1 MTFKQLANLEWKGI
15 KRKGGMAQSII
26 MAIGKGYFGLG
37 YLIIM
42 TLISADLFEMAAEE
56 GIDPFQGFF
65 KYAVYLWLGDLVIRY
80 FFQKMPTTLIKP
92 LLIQNVRK
100 KTIVNYCLTKS
111 ALSFFNFVNL
121 FMGGAILLT
130 LTLSYKVGF
139 VTGFLF
145 AFSFTIFLWANNF
158 LVQLLN
164 HVNKFAVPFL
174 VVFAGVLALDYFKYV
189 EVTAYTKFFF
199 EALYNYPFLIVVVA
213 AYLIVLLVA
222 CYRFYFKNLSLDSTV
237 VVKKE
242 TYKYY
247 DLNFLN
253 RFGKLAPFLKL
264 DLKLLTRNKR
274 TRTVLYM
281 SLAFLLYGLFFLL
294 NPSGAFEG
302 STFVILSGIM
312 VTGGFML
319 MFGQYVPS
327 WDSSYYPLM
336 MTQNIP
342 YRKYLESKW
351 LIMVLGTLVSMILAS
366 FYIYFG
372 WNVYITI
379 IAVGFYNIGWNCY
392 LSLIIGAYVRT
403 KIDLTSNKNAFGDTK
418 AFNIKTML
426 LSIPTVLAPMI
437 VYFILTTFLKFEI
450 AIIVFIAIGLIG
462 ILLKKFMFD
471 LIEKLYK
478 KQKYTTLK
486 AYK

>member
-1 MTFKQLANLEWKGI
+1 MIFKQLARLEWKGFT
-15 KRKGGMAQSII
+15 RKSGMVQSIL
-26 MAIGKGYFGLG
+26 MGIGKGYFALC
-37 YLIIM
+37 YLVIM
-42 TLISADLFEMAAEE
+42 VIMSFMLFELPDSENLE
-56 GIDPFQGFF
+56 PLPGFF
-65 KYAVYLWLGDLVIRY
+65 KFAIYLWLGDLIIRY
-80 FFQKMPTTLIKP
+80 FFQKMPTTLVKP
-92 LLIQNVRK
+92 LLVQNILK

-111 ALSFFNFVNL
+111 SLSFFNFVNIL
-121 FMGGAILLT
+121 MGIAVLGRMISLN
-130 LTLSYKVGF
+130 
-139 VTGFLF
+139 TGSVSSILF
-145 AFSFTIFLWANNF
+145 ALSFTLLLLANCF
-158 LVQLLN
+158 LVQLLD
-164 HVNKFAVPFL
+164 HVTKFALPFL
-174 VVFAGVLALDYFKYV
+174 VVFTTILALDFFKYIDA
-189 EVTAYTKFFF
+189 TSYTKYFF
-199 EALYNYPFLIVVVA
+199 ETLYNYPFLLIVVSV
-213 AYLIVLLVA
+213 YLILLLMA
-222 CYRFYFKNLSLDSTV
+222 CYRFYFKNLSLDSAIVT
-237 VVKKE
+237 KKE
-242 TYKYY
+242 IYKYY

-253 RFGKLAPFLKL
+253 RFGTLAPFLKL

-342 YRKYLESKW
+342 YRRYLESKW

-366 FYIYFG
+366 FYMYFG
-372 WNVYITI
+372 RNVYLTI

>member
-1 MTFKQLANLEWKGI
+1 MIFKQLARLEWKGFT
-15 KRKGGMAQSII
+15 RKSGMVQSIL
-26 MAIGKGYFGLG
+26 MGIGKGYFALC
-37 YLIIM
+37 YLVIM
-42 TLISADLFEMAAEE
+42 VIMSFMLFELPDSENLE
-56 GIDPFQGFF
+56 PLPGFF
-65 KYAVYLWLGDLVIRY
+65 KFAIYLWLGDLIIRY
-80 FFQKMPTTLIKP
+80 FFQKMPTTLVKP
-92 LLIQNVRK
+92 LLVQNILK

-111 ALSFFNFVNL
+111 SLSFFNFVNIL
-121 FMGGAILLT
+121 MGIAVLGRMISLN
-130 LTLSYKVGF
+130 
-139 VTGFLF
+139 TGSVSSILF
-145 AFSFTIFLWANNF
+145 ALSFTLLLLANCF

-164 HVNKFAVPFL
+164 HVTKFALPFL
-174 VVFAGVLALDYFKYV
+174 VVFTTILALDFFKYIDA
-189 EVTAYTKFFF
+189 TSYTKYFF
-199 EALYNYPFLIVVVA
+199 ETLYNYPFLLIVVSV
-213 AYLIVLLVA
+213 YLILLLMA
-222 CYRFYFKNLSLDSTV
+222 CYRFYFKNLSLDSAIVT
-237 VVKKE
+237 KKE
-242 TYKYY
+242 IYKYY

-253 RFGKLAPFLKL
+253 RFGTLAPFLKL

-342 YRKYLESKW
+342 YRRYLESKW

-366 FYIYFG
+366 FYMYFG
-372 WNVYITI
+372 RNVYLTI

-392 LSLIIGAYVRT
+392 LSLIIGVYVRT

>member
-1 MTFKQLANLEWKGI
+1 
-15 KRKGGMAQSII
+15 
-26 MAIGKGYFGLG
+26 
-37 YLIIM
+37 
-42 TLISADLFEMAAEE
+42 
-56 GIDPFQGFF
+56 
-65 KYAVYLWLGDLVIRY
+65 
-80 FFQKMPTTLIKP
+80 
-92 LLIQNVRK
+92 
-100 KTIVNYCLTKS
+100 
-111 ALSFFNFVNL
+111 
-121 FMGGAILLT
+121 
-130 LTLSYKVGF
+130 
-139 VTGFLF
+139 
-145 AFSFTIFLWANNF
+145 
-158 LVQLLN
+158 VQLLN
-164 HVNKFAVPFL
+164 HVNKVAIPFL
-174 VVFAGVLALDYFKYV
+174 VVFAALVGLDYWHY
-189 EVTAYTKFFF
+189 F
-199 EALYNYPFLIVVVA
+199 EAISFTRPIFAFIFQQFWMVVVIA
-213 AYLIVLLVA
+213 AYLVA
-222 CYRFYFKNLSLDSTV
+222 LFYNCYRFYFKNLSLESAIVQKT
-237 VVKKE
+237 E
-242 TYKYY
+242 SYKYY

-253 RFGKLAPFLKL
+253 RFGALAPFLKL

-302 STFVILSGIM
+302 STFFILSGIM

-319 MFGQYVPS
+319 MFGQYVRS

-351 LIMVLGTLVSMILAS
+351 LIMVLGTMVSMILAS

-372 WNVYITI
+372 WNVYLTI

>member
-1 MTFKQLANLEWKGI
+1 MTFKQLANLEWKGM

-26 MAIGKGYFGLG
+26 MAIGKGYFGVC
-37 YLIIM
+37 YLILM
-42 TLISADLFEMAAEE
+42 VAMCFGLFKLAEE
-56 GIDPFQGFF
+56 QGFNPLQGFF

-80 FFQKMPTTLIKP
+80 FFQKMPTTLVKP

-111 ALSFFNFVNL
+111 SLSFFNFVNL
-121 FMGGAILLT
+121 LMGTAVLIKLLRMDIA
-130 LTLSYKVGF
+130 
-139 VTGFLF
+139 VTTSILF
-145 AFSFTIFLWANNF
+145 ALSFTLLFLANNF

-164 HVNKFAVPFL
+164 HVTKFALPFL
-174 VVFAGVLALDYFKYV
+174 VVFAGILTLDFFKYL
-189 EVTAYTKFFF
+189 EATAYTKYFF
-199 EALYNYPFLIVVVA
+199 EVLFNYPFLVVVLA

-274 TRTVLYM
+274 TRMVLMM
-281 SLAFLLYGLFFLL
+281 SGLFLLYGLIFFTMDMYKS
-294 NPSGAFEG
+294 N
-302 STFVILSGIM
+302 TFFTILAAIM
-312 VTGGFML
+312 ITGGFMML
-319 MFGQYVPS
+319 FGQYVPS

-342 YRKYLESKW
+342 YRTYLESKW
-351 LIMVLGTLVSMILAS
+351 LVIVLGTLVSIILAS
-366 FYIYFG
+366 FYLFFG
-372 WNVYITI
+372 LQTYLI
-379 IAVGFYNIGWNCY
+379 IVAVGFYNIGWNCY
-392 LSLIIGAYVRT
+392 LSLITGAFVRS
-403 KIDLTSNKNAFGDTK
+403 KIDLSSNKNAFGDTK
-418 AFNIKTML
+418 AFNVQTLL
-426 LSIPTVLAPMI
+426 LSIPTIAIPLVL
-437 VYFILTTFLKFEI
+437 YLILTTFLPFNT
-450 AIIVFIAIGLIG
+450 AIIVFIVIGLIG
-462 ILLKKFMFD
+462 ILLKKPMFN
-471 LIEKLYK
+471 LIENLYK
-478 KQKYTTLK
+478 SQKYKTIK

>member
-1 MTFKQLANLEWKGI
+1 MNYKLLAQLEWKSF
-15 KRKGGMAQSII
+15 KRKGNLAQTILMGLGKAYFGICYFII
-26 MAIGKGYFGLG
+26 MFAMSFAVFKIG
-37 YLIIM
+37 
-42 TLISADLFEMAAEE
+42 EE
-56 GIDPFQGFF
+56 NNQNPVETFF
-65 KYAVYLWLGDLVIRY
+65 KYAIYFWVADLIVRF
-80 FFQKMPTTLIKP
+80 FFQKMPTAHIKP
-92 LLIQNVRK
+92 LLVQNVRK
-100 KTIVNYCLTKS
+100 KTIVSYSLLKS
-111 ALSFFNFVNL
+111 SFSFFNFVNL
-121 FMGGAILLT
+121 AMGIAVLIQLIIQKSDVFLSIIYA
-130 LTLSYKVGF
+130 LSYIM
-139 VTGFLF
+139 L
-145 AFSFTIFLWANNF
+145 LLANCY

-164 HVNKFAVPFL
+164 HVNKIAIPFL
-174 VVFAGVLALDYFKYV
+174 IIFSGLLGLDYFGYF
-189 EVTAYTKFFF
+189 EVTKYTQPVFSLLFNNF
-199 EALYNYPFLIVVVA
+199 WTIFPIAI
-213 AYLIVLLVA
+213 YLFVLVKS
-222 CYRFYFKNLSLDSTV
+222 CYSFYFKNLSLESSIV
-237 VVKKE
+237 QKKE

-253 RFGKLAPFLKL
+253 RFGTLAPFLKL

-274 TRTVLYM
+274 TRTVLFM
-281 SLAFLLYGLFFLL
+281 SLAFLLYGLFFLV

-342 YRKYLESKW
+342 YRRYLESKW
-351 LIMVLGTLVSMILAS
+351 LIMVLGTLVSMVLAS

-372 WNVYITI
+372 WNVYVTI

-418 AFNIKTML
+418 AFNIQTML

-437 VYFILTTFLKFEI
+437 IYFVLTAFLEFEI